1 MRTTWQDAETGEDKA
16 VTSPMSA
23 IISAFAPVQDVRKTL
38 TPELKRVEDTVL
50 VRLDLS
56 RGKFRLGASILAQVY
71 QSLGKTTADLD
82 SADDLKAF
90 FNLIQDWNQ
99 RGLLLAYHD
108 IGDGGLL
115 AAVSEMMFASRLGA
129 DLQLTGNDTLAELF
143 AEEIGAVVQL
153 TAANWAQLQQEL
165 QGHLLQDAIVQIG
178 TVNSSDQLTVAGL
191 TLSRVDM
198 QQAWAEVSHQIQRLR
213 DNSEGADQEFSLIG
227 NPDFQGL
234 IARPTFDLNE
244 PIEAPFIN
252 IRKPKMA
259 ILREQGVNGQLEM
272 AAGFEKA
279 GFCSID
285 VHMSDLLAG
294 HIDLNDFEGL
304 VACGGFSYGDV
315 LGAGGG
321 WAKSILFNTR
331 LRDQFARFFQR
342 EETFSLGICN
352 GCQMM
357 SQLKDLIPGA
367 SEWPRFYQNTSE
379 RFEARTVNVRVE
391 KSRSVL
397 LEDMAGSILPIAVA
411 HGEGRVVASED
422 ALASLAAQQQVTL
435 RYVDS
440 QGNPTQHYPLNPNG
454 SPDGITGVTSLDGRA
469 TILMPHPERTFRA
482 VQHSWKP
489 EDWQDDGA
497 WMRLFRNARRFVG

>member
-1 MRTTWQDAETGEDKA
+1 MRTTWQDAETGEEKA

-71 QSLGKTTADLD
+71 QALGETTADLD
-82 SADDLKAF
+82 STDDLKAF
-90 FNLIQDWNQ
+90 FALIQDWNQ

-115 AAVSEMMFASRLGA
+115 ASVSEMMFASRLGA
-129 DLQLTGNDTLAELF
+129 DLQLKGNDVLAELF
-143 AEEIGAVVQL
+143 AEEIGAVVQI

-191 TLSRVDM
+191 TLPRVEM
-198 QQAWAEVSHQIQRLR
+198 QQAWAEVSYQIQRLR
-213 DNSEGADQEFSLIG
+213 DNPEGADQEFSLIA

-234 IARPTFDLNE
+234 IAKPTFDLNE
-244 PIEAPFIN
+244 PVEAPFIN
-252 IRKPKMA
+252 VRKPKMA

-272 AAGFEKA
+272 AASFEKA
-279 GFCSID
+279 GFCSVD

-321 WAKSILFNTR
+321 WA
-331 LRDQFARFFQR
+331 
-342 EETFSLGICN
+342 
-352 GCQMM
+352 
-357 SQLKDLIPGA
+357 
-367 SEWPRFYQNTSE
+367 
-379 RFEARTVNVRVE
+379 
-391 KSRSVL
+391 
-397 LEDMAGSILPIAVA
+397 
-411 HGEGRVVASED
+411 
-422 ALASLAAQQQVTL
+422 
-435 RYVDS
+435 
-440 QGNPTQHYPLNPNG
+440 
-454 SPDGITGVTSLDGRA
+454 
-469 TILMPHPERTFRA
+469 
-482 VQHSWKP
+482 
-489 EDWQDDGA
+489 
-497 WMRLFRNARRFVG
+497 